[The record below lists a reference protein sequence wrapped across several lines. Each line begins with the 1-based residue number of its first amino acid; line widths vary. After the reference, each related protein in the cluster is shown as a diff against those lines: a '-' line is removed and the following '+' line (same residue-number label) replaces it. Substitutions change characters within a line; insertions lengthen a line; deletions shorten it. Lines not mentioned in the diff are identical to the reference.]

1 MQILVEWLKSMESRA
16 HNLYINASDYFKDDV
31 EFSLFLR
38 DLASDEG
45 LHLKLM
51 NEAADFI
58 NEVKME
64 LMADI
69 TIDLYTKQRIEA
81 PFTAYHQLLEEGK
94 LSKEEFLNAIAE
106 IEYSEMNEMFLYVIR
121 TLKHFKG
128 TFQFTAAQIQEHK
141 KRMIDYVRSNEA
153 GGSVLKKLNH
163 LPNVWEKRMLVVDD
177 NEALR
182 LLFSELFKKKTIVEV
197 SPDGI
202 DALLKT
208 KDTYFDV
215 ILSDIDMPKM
225 NGIDFYKKA
234 TALQPELGNN
244 FIFCSAFLTPD
255 NKEFINKQNI
265 PVLEKPVSL
274 AELQSAVGEKLH
286 DFHSKGGKAAIH

>member
-16 HNLYINASDYFKDDV
+16 HNLYITASDYFKEDA
-31 EFSLFLR
+31 EFSMFLR
-38 DLASDEG
+38 DLASDES

-51 NEAADFI
+51 NQAADFI

-69 TIDLYTKQRIEA
+69 TIDLKTKQRIES
-81 PFTAYHQLLEEGK
+81 PFSAYHRLLEEGNI
-94 LSKEEFLNAIAE
+94 SKEEFLNAIAE

-141 KRMIDYVRSNEA
+141 KRMIDYVKSNEA
-153 GGSVLKKLNH
+153 GDSVLKRLNR
-163 LPNVWEKRMLVVDD
+163 LPNVWEERMLVVDD

-182 LLFSELFKKKTIVEV
+182 LLFSELFKKKAIVEI
-197 SPDGI
+197 SPDGK
-202 DALLKT
+202 DGLLKT

-215 ILSDIDMPKM
+215 ILSDIDMPKL

-244 FIFCSAFLTPD
+244 FIFCSTFLTPD
-255 NKEFINKQNI
+255 KKEFIKKHNI
-265 PVLEKPVSL
+265 SVLEKPISL
-274 AELQSAVGEKLH
+274 TKLQSAVGGKLH
-286 DFHSKGGKAAIH
+286 NSRT